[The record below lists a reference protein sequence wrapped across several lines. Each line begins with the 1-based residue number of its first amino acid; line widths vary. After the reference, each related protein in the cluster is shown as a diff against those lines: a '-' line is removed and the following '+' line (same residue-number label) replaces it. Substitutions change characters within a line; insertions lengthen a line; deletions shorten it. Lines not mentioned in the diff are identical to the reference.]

1 VFALHFPVSF
11 GLIEKP
17 TPLCLDIL
25 QNTPVISS
33 QASVCCYPTSNGLM
47 EKLAPSQSRKNTS
60 EIGPSHTSVTES
72 SKWSARPMYTSEK
85 FLGISYESASEQE
98 AQILFSEIKSRRKE
112 HINSTLAKSSIKPS
126 GGSSKGIRE
135 LNNLASSMNYDSSS
149 KRSIPHSRVCGKA
162 SSPL

>member
-1 VFALHFPVSF
+1 MFALHFPVSF

-47 EKLAPSQSRKNTS
+47 EELVPTCLEDSQSRKNTS
-60 EIGPSHTSVTES
+60 EIGPSHTSVKES
-72 SKWSARPMYTSEK
+72 SKWSTRPMYTLEK

-98 AQILFSEIKSRRKE
+98 AQ
-112 HINSTLAKSSIKPS
+112 NSFL
-126 GGSSKGIRE
+126 
-135 LNNLASSMNYDSSS
+135 
-149 KRSIPHSRVCGKA
+149 
-162 SSPL
+162 